1 MEVIRLKAKPRNRV
15 VMVLEPSEAETVAN
29 LLDYAYHKDGSAETK
44 AFVKRFISCVG
55 EIVVARKRGEI

>member
-55 EIVVARKRGEI
+55 EIVIAKKRGEI

>member
-55 EIVVARKRGEI
+55 ESVVARKRGEI

>member
-29 LLDYAYHKDGSAETK
+29 MLDYAYRKGSSPETK
-44 AFVKRFISCVG
+44 AFVKRFIGCVG
-55 EIVVARKRGEI
+55 EIVIARKRGEI

>member
-55 EIVVARKRGEI
+55 EIVIARKRGAI

>member
-55 EIVVARKRGEI
+55 EIVIARKRGEI